1 MKSRFTFILT
11 AVIALLAF
19 AEPANAYFENWT
31 GESLANGKFY
41 LYNRYHKRYLK
52 AGSTSTTNPLDATL
66 FTLTSVRK
74 WTGDTYYSISY
85 VQNGSTYYVRQ
96 DYGAQK
102 WSTTKF
108 DEWKIEA
115 NNGGYWINEWA
126 VEGLSLRRYRYIS
139 VETNGTISYPFKDW
153 VDDDR
158 TWILISEA
166 QYNAIYPQN
175 WLRSNAS
182 LNNAG
187 IVASEW
193 STPANETVFNR
204 TVLSNNVWCAESYT
218 DSRNTGRFLE
228 ITLSNLAPG
237 YYNLTMNGYA
247 GSVNRNATEGGSGY
261 AKMVVNAQEQNMPA
275 HSVASGSN
283 GAAET
288 YTFNNVLV
296 GSNGQLV
303 IYVEV
308 TNAEVNWV
316 LASIRNLM
324 RSDYSVVEKHD
335 GVIFAAG
342 EVAFSAITNLLTNEV
357 YAVDME
363 YATLKGTSLPVAV
376 SNSNPNLLVY
386 AAAGQVSNT
395 KNVVTNGRC
404 GNYILVDSNYP
415 VGVPTSFVATSAK
428 YTMNAIAGG
437 IMGTLVLPFT
447 ANLPADGL
455 AYALIEE
462 INTVGNTIWGNR
474 QTQVEANRPVLVTK
488 EGLYSNNNVRVEV
501 TIPSETYSEGNLT
514 GVYKSDAAPQGVYV
528 LQNHTDDGTNT
539 GVTGVGFYLVTASSG
554 TQMKP
559 FRAYIPRQDASNVK
573 AFKVLF
579 EDETTGVEPIENAEE
594 AASRVAYDLSGR
606 RVSNPSK
613 GIYIVNGKKVVLK

>member
-41 LYNRYHKRYLK
+41 LYNRHQKRYLK
-52 AGSTSTTNPLDATL
+52 AISTSTTNPLEATL
-66 FTLTSVRK
+66 FTIQKRNR
-74 WTGDTYYSISY
+74 GNYYSISCA
-85 VQNGSTYYVRQ
+85 VNGSTYYVRQ
-96 DYGAQK
+96 NDGAQQ
-102 WSTTKF
+102 WNTSKF

-115 NNGGYWINEWA
+115 NNGGYYINEWV
-126 VEGLSLRRYRYIS
+126 VEGLAIVGRYRYIS

-175 WLRSNAS
+175 WLRSNSS

-193 STPANETVFNR
+193 STPTNETVFNR

-237 YYNLTMNGYA
+237 YYNLIMNGYA

-261 AKMVVNAQEQNMPA
+261 AKMVVNGQEQNMPA
-275 HSVASGSN
+275 HREASGSN

-342 EVAFSAITNLLTNEV
+342 EVAFSAITNLLSDDV

-363 YATLKGTSLPVAV
+363 YATLRGTSLPVAV

-386 AAAGQVSNT
+386 AAAGQVSNS
-395 KNVVTNGRC
+395 KNVVTNGSC
-404 GNYILVDSNYP
+404 SNYVLEDSNYP
-415 VGVPTSFVATSAK
+415 VGVPTSFVAASAK

-437 IMGTLVLPFT
+437 VMGTLLLPFT
-447 ANLPADGL
+447 ANLPADGRAFVL
-455 AYALIEE
+455 DEE
-462 INTVGNTIWGNR
+462 INSVGNTIWGTLV
-474 QTQVEANRPVLVTK
+474 TQVLPNQPVLVTK
-488 EGLYSNNNVRVEV
+488 AGLYTNNNVRVEV
-501 TIPSETYSEGNLT
+501 SMPSETYSEGNLT

-528 LQNHTDDGTNT
+528 LQNHTDDRTNT